1 MNDVVGAMRDLIEAQ
16 SRYIAVM
23 QAGGSVIS
31 ENLGKVYCEEKE
43 SEKESVTF
51 AVYSDDFLERH
62 KSCVRRTTYD
72 TYRWNLNK
80 KINPEI
86 GGMEVRKID
95 SAVVQDYVNDMTA
108 RGMSVHSVRDNVG
121 IIKLVIKDYAKAS
134 NNPVPVID
142 VKYPRAKKQ
151 DMSERVL
158 KSQDY
163 DLLYRNC
170 VENPDR
176 VGIAVLLG
184 MVLGMRIGEVCGLMM
199 RDVDLKEK
207 RVKISRSVKRV
218 RTQSGSELEISDPKT
233 ASSVRVLPLPDEI
246 ASVIERIDLSES
258 DYIASGRSSPTEP
271 RTLRQAYGRLLKRL
285 GIEAHT
291 FHDLRHTF
299 ASRAIASGADPRSV
313 ADLMGH
319 TTVEMTLNTYTHTDE
334 EKRRKVVQNAL
345 CQNPTTSGLTG

>member
-1 MNDVVGAMRDLIEAQ
+1 MNDIVVAMRDLIEAQ
-16 SRYIAVM
+16 NRYIAVM

-31 ENLGKVYCEEKE
+31 ENPGKVYCEEKE

-95 SAVVQDYVNDMTA
+95 SAVVQNYVNDMTA
-108 RGMSVHSVRDNVG
+108 RGMSVHSARDNVG
-121 IIKLVIKDYAKAS
+121 IIKLVIKDYAKA
-134 NNPVPVID
+134 NNKPVPVID

-151 DMSERVL
+151 DLSSRIL

-163 DLLYRNC
+163 DLLYRHC
-170 VENPDR
+170 AENPDR

-199 RDVDLKEK
+199 QDVDLKEK
-207 RVKISRSVKRV
+207 RVKIVRSVKRV

-334 EKRRKVVQNAL
+334 ETRRKVVQNAL